1 MIDIDNRR
9 MYNVLSSALESLWEA
24 AREEWALAK
33 ECPTNHPTWTVHMT
47 TGMGCSRIASALAAA
62 RKVIREG

>member
-1 MIDIDNRR
+1 MIDIDNRM
-9 MYNVLSSALESLWEA
+9 MYSVLSSVLESLREA
-24 AREEWALAK
+24 AREEWALTK
-33 ECPTNHPTWTVHMT
+33 ECPSNHSMWTVHMT